1 MKYSFYIGIIF
12 SLFSTY
18 CYSQSF
24 DIDEKYRGDLFFS
37 KIDMQKL
44 GQDCIRHLTPP

>member
-24 DIDEKYRGDLFFS
+24 DIDEKYRGKPFFS